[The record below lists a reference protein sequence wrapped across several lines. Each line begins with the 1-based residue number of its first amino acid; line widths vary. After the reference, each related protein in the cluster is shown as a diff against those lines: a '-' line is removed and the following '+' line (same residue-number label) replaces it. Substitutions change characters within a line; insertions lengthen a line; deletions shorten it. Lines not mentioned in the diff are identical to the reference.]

1 MANVTK
7 RGKSYLIR
15 VSDGV
20 GVDGHQI
27 IHSRT
32 WKPEPGMTERQ
43 VEKELN
49 RQVVLFEEACRQ
61 NRVGD
66 GSIKFEKFA
75 GQWYKEY
82 VVPNLRE
89 RTRARYEQL
98 QKRTF
103 QAIGHLR
110 LDRITPRHVQSFIN
124 NLSEP
129 GVNERTGGGLSPKT
143 VRHYLSYISGVM
155 DYAVK
160 MGMIPDNPC
169 RNVTAPKMDK
179 KEIDCYSLEEA
190 AHFLK
195 LLEQEPLKYQAFFQ
209 LAIFGG
215 FRRGELLGLEW
226 KDIDFDTC
234 LVSIRR
240 TSQYTKAKGVYTDT
254 TKTESSKRCLKMPDV
269 VMQTLRKYRL
279 EQNKE
284 RLQVGDQW
292 HNMDRVFTRWN
303 GLPMHPNTTYL
314 FLERFCTRHDMRR
327 VNVHSFR
334 HLNASLLIGEGT
346 DIRTVSAALGH
357 SQTSTTLN
365 IYAHTLAEA
374 QASAAE
380 SIADKITAKIASGND
395 F

>member
-7 RGKSYLIR
+7 RGGSYLIR

-20 GVDGHQI
+20 AVDGRQI

-32 WKPEPGMTERQ
+32 WRPDPGMTPKQ
-43 VEKELN
+43 IEKELT
-49 RQVVLFEEACRQ
+49 RQTVLFEEACRQ
-61 NRVGD
+61 NKVGD
-66 GSIKFEKFA
+66 GNIKFERFA

-82 VVPNLRE
+82 VIPNLRE

-98 QKRTF
+98 QSRTF

-110 LDRITPRHVQSFIN
+110 LDRITPRHIQAFIN

-129 GVNERTGGGLSPKT
+129 GINQKTGGALSPKT

-160 MGMIPDNPC
+160 LGMVPDNPC

-226 KDIDFDTC
+226 KDIDFETH
-234 LVSIRR
+234 LISIRR
-240 TSQYTKAKGVYTDT
+240 TSQYSKAKGVYTDT

-269 VMQTLRKYRL
+269 VMQTLKEHKI
-279 EQNKE
+279 EQSKE
-284 RLQVGDQW
+284 RLKTGDQW
-292 HNMDRVFTRWN
+292 CVTDRVFTRWN

-314 FLERFCTRHDMRR
+314 FLERFCKRNQLRR

-357 SQTSTTLN
+357 SQASTTLN

-374 QASAAE
+374 QARAAD
-380 SIADKITAKIASGND
+380 SIADKLSEKIAK
-395 F
+395 